1 MLRRIGFSNAVVATI
16 TGYQVI
22 KSIDELLFLDDER
35 MTNICRV
42 ICCPG
47 GTGSINNN
55 NPGQKISIRY
65 EESLKLFVYYVKQ

>member
-1 MLRRIGFSNAVVATI
+1 MYAVLAVAPGRLVHCIPRLLGNDQFLTRIGFSNAVVATI

-42 ICCPG
+42 I
-47 GTGSINNN
+47 
-55 NPGQKISIRY
+55 
-65 EESLKLFVYYVKQ
+65 